1 MKEIT
6 NFCLMIV
13 FININSPNDY
23 SYQTGHVPCKRIRYS
38 RDLDT
43 QINNDI
49 KSGNIKVEISR
60 DHAEFLLLL
69 VLFLSSA
76 ELRRQL
82 AWNFVQIYSMCICGE
97 LSNYWPV

>member
-1 MKEIT
+1 
-6 NFCLMIV
+6 MIV

-69 VLFLSSA
+69 FYFFL
-76 ELRRQL
+76 L
-82 AWNFVQIYSMCICGE
+82 
-97 LSNYWPV
+97 LSCAANWHGILYRYTVCVYVEN